1 MVDPDSQ
8 LPAEHA
14 ARAMWS
20 LLERLDLS
28 RFYEGIEV
36 LIGQA
41 GRPAIDPKILL
52 CLWLYA
58 TSDGVGSAREIERL
72 CGLHDAYR
80 WICGGVSVNYHS
92 LSDFRVA
99 HGDAL
104 QELFTQLLAVMIKDG
119 LVTLYR
125 VAQDGMRVRAS
136 AGASSFHRKKTLK
149 RALVEARR
157 QVQYVSVMADI
168 ETDLSGGDDQR
179 RPARE
184 PGVDAILGA
193 GVGEGDVRRDVSR
206 THV

>member
-1 MVDPDSQ
+1 MAQ
-8 LPAEHA
+8 
-14 ARAMWS
+14 
-20 LLERLDLS
+20 
-28 RFYEGIEV
+28 
-36 LIGQA
+36 
-41 GRPAIDPKILL
+41 
-52 CLWLYA
+52 
-58 TSDGVGSAREIERL
+58 
-72 CGLHDAYR
+72 
-80 WICGGVSVNYHS
+80 
-92 LSDFRVA
+92 
-99 HGDAL
+99 GDAL